1 MKFNKNFEITDEE
14 YVEEV
19 APKAEVEA
27 KPEPEPIKE
36 REVEVEATCDVYVR
50 AEASPQGRKVEVV
63 RKGEKRKVKGEV
75 NEWYKFE
82 NGYSMKKFYK

>member
-19 APKAEVEA
+19 APKAEVKA
-27 KPEPEPIKE
+27 KSEPEPIKE

-50 AEASPQGRKVEVV
+50 AEASLQGKTVEVV

>member
-1 MKFNKNFEITDEE
+1 MKFNKNLEITDEE

-50 AEASPQGRKVEVV
+50 AEASPQGKKVEVV

>member
-1 MKFNKNFEITDEE
+1 MKFNKNLEITEE
-14 YVEEV
+14 DYVEEV
-19 APKAEVEA
+19 APKVEV
-27 KPEPEPIKE
+27 KTEPIKE

-50 AEASPQGRKVEVV
+50 AEASLQGKKVEVV
-63 RKGEKRKVKGEV
+63 KKGEKRKVKGEV

>member
-1 MKFNKNFEITDEE
+1 MKFNKNLEITDEE

-19 APKAEVEA
+19 APKVEVEA
-27 KPEPEPIKE
+27 KPEPIKE
-36 REVEVEATCDVYVR
+36 REVEVEATYDVYVR
-50 AEASPQGRKVEVV
+50 AEASLQAKKVEVV

>member
-1 MKFNKNFEITDEE
+1 MKFNKNLEITDEE

-19 APKAEVEA
+19 APKVEVKA
-27 KPEPEPIKE
+27 KPEPIKE

-50 AEASPQGRKVEVV
+50 AEASLQAKKVEVV

>member
-50 AEASPQGRKVEVV
+50 AEASPQGKKVEVV